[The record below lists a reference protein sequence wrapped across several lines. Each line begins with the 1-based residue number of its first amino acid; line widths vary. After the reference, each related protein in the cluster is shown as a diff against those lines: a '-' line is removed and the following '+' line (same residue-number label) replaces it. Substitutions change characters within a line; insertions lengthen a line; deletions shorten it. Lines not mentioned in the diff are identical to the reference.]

1 MPLPINF
8 TLGAERDLFS
18 IYDYIAENDSPQKAD
33 QLLEHLQKLINN
45 LSENPE
51 RGTFPKELLHLGVR
65 EYRQLYFKPYRIIYR
80 ALQSQILIY
89 LIVDGRR
96 DMQSLL
102 ERRLL
107 MQWMIV

>member
-51 RGTFPKELLHLGVR
+51 RGTFPKELLQLGIR

-80 ALQSQILIY
+80 AMQSQILIY
-89 LIVDGRR
+89 LIIDGRR

-107 MQWMIV
+107 MQ

>member
-1 MPLPINF
+1 MSRPVNF
-8 TLGAERDLFS
+8 THGAERDLFG
-18 IYDYIAENDSPQKAD
+18 IYDYVAEHDSPQKAD
-33 QLLEHLQKLINN
+33 QLLDHLQKLINN

-51 RGTFPKELLHLGVR
+51 RGTFPKELVQLGIR
-65 EYRQLYFKPYRIIYR
+65 EYRQVYFKPYRVIYR
-80 ALQSQILIY
+80 ALQTQILIY

-107 MQWMIV
+107 GT

>member
-1 MPLPINF
+1 MSLPIKF

-18 IYDYIAENDSPQKAD
+18 IYDYIAEHDSPQKAD
-33 QLLEHLQKLINN
+33 QLLDHLQKLINN

-51 RGTFPKELLHLGVR
+51 RGTFPKELLQPGIR
-65 EYRQLYFKPYRIIYR
+65 EYRQVYFKPYRVIYR
-80 ALQSQILIY
+80 VIQSQILIY

-107 MQWMIV
+107 GL

>member
-1 MPLPINF
+1 MPLPIQF

-18 IYDYIAENDSPQKAD
+18 IYDYIAEHDSQQKAD
-33 QLLEHLQKLINN
+33 QLLNHLQKLINN

-51 RGTFPKELLHLGVR
+51 RGTFPKELLQLGIR
-65 EYRQLYFKPYRIIYR
+65 EYRQVYFKPYRIIYR
-80 ALQSQILIY
+80 AMSSQILIY
-89 LIVDGRR
+89 LIVGGRG

-107 MQWMIV
+107 G

>member
-1 MPLPINF
+1 MPLQINF

-18 IYDYIAENDSPQKAD
+18 IYDYIAEHDSPQKAD

-65 EYRQLYFKPYRIIYR
+65 EYRQLYFKPYRIIYP

-107 MQWMIV
+107 MQ

>member
-1 MPLPINF
+1 MPVPIKF

-45 LSENPE
+45 LSGNQE
-51 RGTFPKELLHLGVR
+51 RGTFPKELLQLGIR
-65 EYRQLYFKPYRIIYR
+65 EYRQVYFKPYRIIYR

-89 LIVDGRR
+89 LIIDGRR

-107 MQWMIV
+107 MQ